1 MALTV
6 FSFFT
11 LAIAGFGVCQALT
24 RQLELPTNALINLGL
39 GFFVAVAVVS
49 CIVSQNWLPISTV
62 SQAIFLMSCCAAAV
76 TALDFNRGR
85 TLSLSATR
93 PLSSRLVWF
102 HAVCLCLIAGYL
114 TLTLLNNMSRQVF
127 PWDAFTT
134 WMFRAKA
141 WVTTDQAVD
150 FATFNEWL
158 VSGAGFT
165 LPAAHYPISV
175 SAVAAFAAAVSG
187 GWSDQAASIP
197 WFFVMTASAL
207 IMAGLCRL
215 QTPNHPF
222 AALAGAALLVT
233 APLVHWHGVLAGYAD
248 IWVMGTSGM
257 GLAGVCL
264 WTRCKASSTLIA
276 SLLLLALGC
285 LWKSEGWLWL
295 LLGCGVAVAC
305 HGWPRRSLWGWVSI
319 ALVIV
324 ALWFAQPVDLG
335 PLGRWGVTES
345 ALSAGWFGLFA
356 VRPYNFGPTFL
367 EMSILQGNFLLLV
380 PLYGI
385 ALITLLIRDFR
396 DYFGYLL
403 MALCLMAVYIVI
415 FGLSEHSFYAETGTA
430 INRLLLQ
437 NVPVLVVTI
446 TAVLPAKAPLSEPV
460 TRGPVIRD
468 LATIDVTTNST
479 TPESA
484 SQNLAKARPDLG
496 NEKLRTL
503 LQAVVA
509 GTGLIMA
516 LAMALP
522 LTLAMSSLGA
532 PQSTA
537 TATQTVSAAEFRP
550 VIGDLHK
557 SRLGYQFRGDNLPV
571 GVAAIPL
578 TRSNAIQPR
587 YIVSQSWM
595 EAPEKLSFYWINNDE
610 PGVHATPLSLS
621 GWSVL
626 DMAEYQDFWQRP
638 IAEMGIL
645 AKPQNFNQAA
655 IRSLTLTDSLLNAIP
670 ALIHHWVTP
679 GPISHRLI
687 NTTIGHLPAPIALQ
701 RVLVTALV
709 LIVVIGV
716 TWWLLA
722 PASRTAAVRCMLLA
736 VSGLWL
742 LGSSAHL
749 NQVSSLMRTPSAGA
763 NTAADPVKLDGAHL
777 IPLIASV
784 KQNPALTS
792 APMLTASLDRFSQF
806 EAQRL
811 PFMALPTSAAAI
823 DASALTQV
831 VTSFSGTVVLLGKDG
846 SQLQEKTAEL
856 TRISSLRP
864 RQSGEGYVLLSPE
877 IE

>member
-1 MALTV
+1 MALTLL
-6 FSFFT
+6 SFFA
-11 LAIAGFGVCQALT
+11 LAIAGFGVCQAST
-24 RQLELPTNALINLGL
+24 RLLELPTNALIKLGL
-39 GFFVAVAVVS
+39 GFFVAMAAVS
-49 CIVSQNWLPISTV
+49 CIVSQNWLPISRV
-62 SQAIFLMSCCAAAV
+62 SQAILLVSCCAAAV
-76 TALDFNRGR
+76 TALDFNRGSR
-85 TLSLSATR
+85 LALSAVM
-93 PLSSRLVWF
+93 PPGSRMTWF
-102 HAVCLCLIAGYL
+102 HGVCLCLIAGYL
-114 TLTLLNNMSRQVF
+114 TLILLNNMSRQVF

-165 LPAAHYPISV
+165 LPAAHYPLSV

-187 GWSDQAASIP
+187 GWSDQTASIP

-222 AALAGAALLVT
+222 AASAGAALLVT

-257 GLAGVCL
+257 GLAGICL
-264 WTRCKASSTLIA
+264 WTQRKARSTLA
-276 SLLLLALGC
+276 VSLLLLALGC

-295 LLGCGVAVAC
+295 ILGCGVAMAC
-305 HGWPRRSLWGWVSI
+305 HFWPRRSLWGWGII
-319 ALVIV
+319 ALVTV
-324 ALWFAQPVDLG
+324 ALGFAQPVDLG

-345 ALSAGWFGLFA
+345 ALSAGWFGVFA
-356 VRPYNFGPTFL
+356 ARPYNFGPTFL

-385 ALITLLIRDFR
+385 ALVTLLIRDFR

-460 TRGPVIRD
+460 TRGPVIKD
-468 LATIDVTTNST
+468 LATIDATTNPT
-479 TPESA
+479 TTESA

-610 PGVHATPLSLS
+610 PGVHATPLPLS

-709 LIVVIGV
+709 LIIVIGV

-749 NQVSSLMRTPSAGA
+749 NQVSSLMRNPRLA
-763 NTAADPVKLDGAHL
+763 L
-777 IPLIASV
+777 I
-784 KQNPALTS
+784 
-792 APMLTASLDRFSQF
+792 
-806 EAQRL
+806 
-811 PFMALPTSAAAI
+811 
-823 DASALTQV
+823 
-831 VTSFSGTVVLLGKDG
+831 LL
-846 SQLQEKTAEL
+846 L
-856 TRISSLRP
+856 TR
-864 RQSGEGYVLLSPE
+864 
-877 IE
+877 